1 MRSCNRDQFFLNDAL
16 GTAVEVCDT
25 TKPGNEQKGW
35 PKAIAFIL
43 PLIYPETTLI
53 NIATKSSISDYLR
66 NNNLTPTPKLSY
78 MQPVLSLNGI
88 TKSYGQIQALKGVS
102 YEVPEG
108 SVFGIL
114 GPNGSGK
121 TTMLSII
128 LDILKPD
135 AGSFSWFGQPGSPDT
150 RKQIGSL
157 LETPNFYHY
166 LSAVD
171 NLNITQAI
179 SGRGDAAEIDRVL
192 EIVKLTERKRSRF
205 SAYSLGMKQ
214 RLAIAAA
221 LLGDPQVLVF
231 DEPTNGL
238 DPVGIAEIRELIKEL
253 ARRGKTI
260 IMASHLLDE
269 VEKVCTHVA
278 IMKRGT
284 LLTAGQVDEV
294 LANEDIVEVSSND
307 PHALLVLLSS
317 FPGYTHIKQD
327 GKLIQLFFP
336 VGTARLEEVNR
347 FCFEKG
353 IILNLLLVK
362 KKSLETKFF
371 ELTND

>member
-1 MRSCNRDQFFLNDAL
+1 
-16 GTAVEVCDT
+16 
-25 TKPGNEQKGW
+25 
-35 PKAIAFIL
+35 
-43 PLIYPETTLI
+43 
-53 NIATKSSISDYLR
+53 
-66 NNNLTPTPKLSY
+66 
-78 MQPVLSLNGI
+78 MQPVLSINGI
-88 TKSYGQIQALKGVS
+88 AKSYGAIKALKGVS
-102 YEVPEG
+102 YDVPEG
-108 SVFGIL
+108 AVFGIL

-128 LDILKPD
+128 LDILKAD
-135 AGSFSWFGQPGSPDT
+135 AGTFAWFGQPGSPET
-150 RKQIGSL
+150 RKKIGSL

-171 NLNITQAI
+171 NLNITHAI
-179 SGRGDAAEIDRVL
+179 SGRGDAKDIDRVL
-192 EIVKLTERKRSRF
+192 EIVKLSERKKSRF

-214 RLAIAAA
+214 RLAIGAA
-221 LLGDPQVLVF
+221 LLGDPDVLVF

-253 ARRGKTI
+253 AKRGKTI

-284 LLTAGQVDEV
+284 LITAGPVDEV
-294 LANEDIVEVSSND
+294 LSNEDIVEVSSSD
-307 PHALLVLLSS
+307 PERLYAELKN
-317 FPGYTHIKQD
+317 FPGYSTIKQE
-327 GKLIQLFFP
+327 GKTVQLFFP
-336 VGTARLEEVNR
+336 LATSQLEEVNR

-353 IILNLLLVK
+353 ITLSLLLVK